1 MVDEK
6 KITSAEEA
14 QKKRA
19 QNRDP
24 HQPSPE
30 AGINVGFSP
39 KGMKT
44 VRSYFLPSIDIP
56 SRIALISS
64 DILMLAFLFVF

>member
-1 MVDEK
+1 MVDEN
-6 KITSAEEA
+6 KITNAEEA

-24 HQPSPE
+24 HQPGPE

-44 VRSYFLPSIDIP
+44 VRNYFLPSY
-56 SRIALISS
+56 
-64 DILMLAFLFVF
+64 LAIY